1 MTKKSARKKIP
12 PTERL
17 KLWVRSGGR
26 CAICNRYLLE
36 GKLSSREVTFGELAH
51 IVGQAKTKGSPRG
64 LDTLPLPERDK
75 AENLMLICA
84 DCHDEIDNKDAV
96 DLFQPDKLRKRK
108 QEHESRIFHVNGL
121 ASERRTTIIRM
132 VGNIGDN
139 PVELR
144 REVAT
149 DAVSHSANRF
159 PDWHL
164 ASDHKSIEIDL
175 GGLPGEAKG
184 TALYY
189 KAAKQVINRVVKDR
203 LNAGIAREVIN
214 HLSVFA
220 FARLPLLVYLG
231 SCLDDN
237 IETDVYQRHRTP
249 DDWAWPMSGATKKF
263 KIIEPKPK
271 TSEREAV
278 VLMNISGTIQ
288 TRRIPSRVKKCS
300 RFIVDIE
307 NGVPSSDAIST
318 QSALVSFE
326 KTCRQLFAA
335 IEARHPHIE
344 RVHLFGALPV
354 SAAVVLGRVH
364 NPAVHP
370 KLLTYHLADN
380 LYSRAI
386 EIG

>member
-1 MTKKSARKKIP
+1 MTKKPARKKIP
-12 PTERL
+12 GAERL

-26 CAICNRYLLE
+26 CTICNKYLLE

-84 DCHDEIDNKDAV
+84 DDHDEIDNKDVV
-96 DLFQPDKLRKRK
+96 DLFQPDKLRKLK
-108 QEHESRIFHVNGL
+108 QEHESRIFHVTGL
-121 ASERRTTIIRM
+121 AGERRTTIIRM

-144 REVAT
+144 REIAT

-175 GGLPGEAKG
+175 GGLPGEATG

-189 KAAKQVINRVVKDR
+189 EAAKQVIDRVVKDR
-203 LNAGIAREVIN
+203 LKVGIAREVIN

-237 IETDVYQRHRTP
+237 IKTDVYQRHRTP
-249 DDWAWPMSGATKKF
+249 EDWAWPMSGATKEF
-263 KIIEPKPK
+263 KIIEPKRNP
-271 TSEREAV
+271 SEHDAV
-278 VLMNISGTIQ
+278 VLMNISGTVQ
-288 TRRIPSRVKKCS
+288 TSRIPTQVEKCS

-307 NGVPSSDAIST
+307 NAEPSSDAINT
-318 QSALVSFE
+318 AETLASFE
-326 KTCRQLFAA
+326 NTCRQLFVA
-335 IEARHPHIE
+335 IEARHPHFE
-344 RVHLFGALPV
+344 RVHLFGALPA